1 MPSLARFL
9 VVLALTFASFGC
21 DSILGVLGIGSGTL
35 ELPLP
40 PVRRGDNYNS
50 TTHHEGLAG
59 LRVKLSGAVERTFE
73 ASDFPAGPFSVPRD
87 GRIHVDVT
95 LSDGSRQVASGRGSW
110 TLTPGKEWSL
120 EFQRNHFF
128 VEDWFSWSPP
138 APSFPPSPGE
148 PVELCSWP
156 TCKEYWRF
164 DIAEEARN
172 YEGEVLWMVLLAAV
186 HCPEGEFC

>member
-9 VVLALTFASFGC
+9 VVFALCLANSGC
-21 DSILGVLGIGSGTL
+21 GSILGVLGIGSGTL

-50 TTHHEGLAG
+50 MTHREGLAG
-59 LRVKLSGAVERTFE
+59 LQVELSGAVERTFD

-87 GRIHVDVT
+87 GRIHVDVI

-110 TLTPGKEWSL
+110 TLTPGAEWRL
-120 EFQRNHFF
+120 RFERGPFF
-128 VEDWFSWSPP
+128 VEDWMNWRSP
-138 APSFPPSPGE
+138 APFLPPNRGD

-156 TCKEYWRF
+156 GCRDYWRF
-164 DIAEEARN
+164 EIAEEARN
-172 YEGEVLWMVLLAAV
+172 YEGESLWMVLFAAV
-186 HCPEGEFC
+186 HCPEGAVC